1 MDLQSFVSKD
11 DLFKRRYFAVRNA
24 MNNAKNPEFKQLWKD
39 IMSKIVHNETE
50 RTEGDYWS

>member
-50 RTEGDYWS
+50 RTEGDS